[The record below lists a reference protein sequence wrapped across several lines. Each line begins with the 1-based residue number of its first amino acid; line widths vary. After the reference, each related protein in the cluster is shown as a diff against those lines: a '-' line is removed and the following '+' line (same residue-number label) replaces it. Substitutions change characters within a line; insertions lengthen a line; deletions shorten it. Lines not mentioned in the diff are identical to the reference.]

1 MKRIQKKF
9 VVLSA
14 WLVLAG
20 LSSAARAEEK
30 KPEQSAGQYL
40 EELQTKLDH
49 AARRANQPT
58 AEGSSVVGLR
68 GSKQEAASK
77 QLYWKGKK
85 GKTAV
90 TPEEVKEVR
99 DAVELARAG
108 KSSEAVASLK
118 AFEEKY
124 PKSALLPDVQEAISR
139 LNAGA
144 TPQP

>member
-1 MKRIQKKF
+1 
-9 VVLSA
+9 
-14 WLVLAG
+14 
-20 LSSAARAEEK
+20 
-30 KPEQSAGQYL
+30 
-40 EELQTKLDH
+40 
-49 AARRANQPT
+49 
-58 AEGSSVVGLR
+58 
-68 GSKQEAASK
+68 
-77 QLYWKGKK
+77 
-85 GKTAV
+85 
-90 TPEEVKEVR
+90 VKEVR